1 MDESELNPETRLL
14 LSEKKRLEQ
23 KENEQKIRLQA
34 LRNKHE
40 TKTDNK
46 SRLMKE
52 HDSLKERVSDFIS
65 EEDNLLYQKKFLE
78 AEREELLAS
87 LNSVSE
93 NYDDNMEIL
102 EDIMKDVDFIK
113 GEIETL
119 QSKNQILETEIPYKF
134 NDSENLDKRVKV
146 TFFRALDSLEKRI
159 NDVQKK
165 AEVTYYRKG
174 ET

>member
-40 TKTDNK
+40 TTTDNK